1 MSDVVRSAARALDL
15 LEFFSN
21 QSHSV
26 SLASVAARF
35 ELPKSSALGLL
46 RTLTSRG
53 YLLKDNQGCYYINE
67 AFKQHGFGWGG
78 SALRRL
84 TAVARPAMEEMATQL
99 GETISM
105 GVLTEEGNIKLILQS
120 LSHQPI
126 RYEADLAQIL
136 PVHCTA
142 MGRILLSYK
151 SETESQALLKD
162 ATLTRYSE
170 LTITE
175 PEQVMQRIHEAR
187 QQKYCQVIDEY
198 DVGGTG
204 ISVAVLDVY
213 ENPIAALN
221 VSCVTARFADK
232 KNAILE
238 SLFSEAAKL
247 SAYMKLTA

>member
-1 MSDVVRSAARALDL
+1 MSDVVRSAARVLDL

-21 QSHSV
+21 QPQRA
-26 SLASVAARF
+26 SLAAIAARF

-53 YLLKDNQGCYYINE
+53 YLLKDDQGLYYINE

-84 TAVARPAMEEMATQL
+84 MAVAQPVMEEMAVQL

-105 GVLTEEGNIKLILQS
+105 GVLTNEGQIKLVLQS
-120 LSHQPI
+120 LSQQPI
-126 RYEADLAQIL
+126 RYEADLTQIL

-142 MGRILLSYK
+142 MGRVLLSFK
-151 SETESQALLKD
+151 SETDTLVLLKKHS
-162 ATLTRYSE
+162 LMRYSE
-170 LTITE
+170 MTLTE
-175 PEQVMQRIHEAR
+175 PKEIIQRINESR

-204 ISVAVLDVY
+204 ISVAVFDAY

-232 KNAILE
+232 KSAIIE
-238 SLFSEAAKL
+238 SLFDEAAKL